1 MSTET
6 AFSPLS
12 FPALGSSTPG
22 LVEAQART
30 RGHASGYA
38 AGMRAAEETLQAERD
53 RAAAEHAALMEAT
66 RKRADALTALLSAA
80 VESVNQHVA
89 PVLAEAQAAIAV
101 ASVDLAEAIIGVE
114 LADGPTSAR
123 AALKR
128 ALGDVDPAAVLR
140 VRMHPDTL
148 SALESLDP
156 ARLPEDISFVADPA
170 LAPGDAVAELP
181 DGHLDARIGA
191 AVARARAA
199 LLDGPA

>member
-1 MSTET
+1 MSTEA

-12 FPALGSSTPG
+12 FPALGSTPG

-38 AGMRAAEETLQAERD
+38 AGMRAAEEALQAERD
-53 RAAAEHAALMEAT
+53 RALAEHAALMEAT
-66 RKRADALTALLSAA
+66 RTRADALTALLSAA
-80 VESVNQHVA
+80 VESVNEHVA
-89 PVLAEAQAAIAV
+89 PVLAEAQAAIAA

-123 AALKR
+123 AALSR
-128 ALGDVDPAAVLR
+128 ALSDVDPAAVLR
-140 VRMHPDTL
+140 VRMHPETL

-156 ARLPEDISFVADPA
+156 ARLPEGVSFVADA
-170 LAPGDAVAELP
+170 TLASGDAVAELP